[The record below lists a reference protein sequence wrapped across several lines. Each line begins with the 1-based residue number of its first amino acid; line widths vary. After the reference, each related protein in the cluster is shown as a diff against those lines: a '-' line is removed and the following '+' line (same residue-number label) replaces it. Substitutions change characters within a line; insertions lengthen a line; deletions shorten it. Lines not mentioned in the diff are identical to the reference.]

1 MNTFSHIFLYYAS
14 KENSFSKKKKKEE
27 EEEGKHTLFKC
38 SIISLTKK
46 TKKKTSEARSA
57 RESEKK
63 QVSRQEEVFMPFKKF
78 LERWQK

>member
-1 MNTFSHIFLYYAS
+1 MFLYYGS
-14 KENSFSKKKKKEE
+14 KENSFSKKIEEE
-27 EEEGKHTLFKC
+27 EEEGKHTLSKY

-63 QVSRQEEVFMPFKKF
+63 TSVKAGRGFYAF
-78 LERWQK
+78 